1 MTTLWDEASLDH
13 EQLARE
19 AALDRV
25 TAELNAVMP
34 FLLAA
39 RGPQEYGHRRAL
51 AETRLEA
58 IALRH
63 GISPEHVLEMA
74 DRHFALYREA
84 LMEGQDPVEEMVS
97 STRGYGTGPERPDS
111 HTTGPD
117 YSGGYSEVPQGVPGG
132 PDPRVV
138 TPDFPGPGDDL
149 GSGEEGRESSSPRTG
164 RKAAK
169 RTRRQEILIEGRRRH
184 HAQHQR
190 LAQGSGDYLSQTPPD
205 TGTGA
210 GSQDM
215 SPMQAAGPPSVAAGG
230 GAGGGNLPA
239 GVPFAPPSIGQVT
252 SSRDPV
258 HQQII
263 AVAASVRASNPWL
276 PQAECRRIARQTVAR
291 YLTAVTDWTNNAVHD
306 GPPTQTSDKGSGG
319 GGGNPLEHM
328 LEGQG
333 LRSMLPGM
341 GGGAGAAGE
350 AGGAAEAAELLP
362 LAAL

>member
-1 MTTLWDEASLDH
+1 VVTTLWDEASLDH

-39 RGPQEYGHRRAL
+39 RGPQEYAHRRAL
-51 AETRLEA
+51 AESRLEA

-63 GISPEHVLEMA
+63 GISPDQVLEMA

-84 LMEGQDPVEEMVS
+84 LTDGQDPVQEMVQ

-117 YSGGYSEVPQGVPGG
+117 FSSSYSEVPQGAPGG

-149 GSGEEGRESSSPRTG
+149 GSGEEGRESSSARAA
-164 RKAAK
+164 RKIAK
-169 RTRRQEILIEGRRRH
+169 RQRRIAALR
-184 HAQHQR
+184 AQ
-190 LAQGSGDYLSQTPPD
+190 ADSSDYLSQTPPD
-205 TGTGA
+205 LGTGM

-215 SPMQAAGPPSVAAGG
+215 GVAGEQQGPPSIAAGG
-230 GAGGGNLPA
+230 GGGNNMPA
-239 GVPFAPPSIGQVT
+239 GVPYSPPSIGQVT
-252 SSRDPV
+252 SGRDPV

-276 PQAECRRIARQTVAR
+276 PQAECRRIARQTVGR
-291 YLTAVTDWTNNAVHD
+291 YFTAGTDWTNNEVHD
-306 GPPTQTSDKGSGG
+306 GPPVQTGGGGKGG
-319 GGGNPLEHM
+319 GGGSM
-328 LEGQG
+328 LDSMMEGQG
-333 LRSMLPGM
+333 LKSMIPGM
-341 GGGAGAAGE
+341 GGGAGAAG
-350 AGGAAEAAELLP
+350 GAAEVAE